1 MPCLSFCNKNFLT
14 SAVRT
19 ACAAI
24 RIRGSKPEVDEMEQN
39 RILTYHYGH
48 GAAARPAGVLFI
60 TTFWYTEAAW
70 PEEIFVDFD
79 SPGNS

>member
-1 MPCLSFCNKNFLT
+1 
-14 SAVRT
+14 
-19 ACAAI
+19 
-24 RIRGSKPEVDEMEQN
+24 MEQN

-48 GAAARPAGVLFI
+48 RAAARPAGVLFI